1 MALQAEIIPFTIRTP
16 AGAGTQTIS
25 HVRYPSIAAKAI
37 RFICA
42 SNSGTNSEIYGEGF
56 DDGTNRVSASI
67 GMSELFG
74 TSLSARGVS
83 TTYSLITE
91 QAQAFGGG
99 YQLRLAGYVSAINVG
114 SFDITL
120 DLNNTPGAEWLAIV
134 IGGDDVS
141 CAVGVYAGGAG
152 TGAVTLAFRPAAVFK
167 LGCIA
172 SGTGESAGAEFHSGF
187 AVPCN
192 DNQVGWGISC
202 NAGSSASSSYQIDG
216 VVQQDITAGSTTLS
230 DPVTI
235 SAWNV
240 NGFDVTVSGSPLF
253 KIGYLAVG
261 GTAVSA
267 NLVAITQ
274 PTSTGLQQTTIDA
287 TDPVIAFF
295 ASTNKTAT
303 AGAGNVDANLSFGCY
318 DGVSN
323 VAQWW
328 GTVNGAAFPYKRDR
342 LSSTTK
348 SVLLATA
355 TGASTAAENAQAS
368 CTFSS
373 TKINLTWTAADAT
386 QREIWA
392 LVLASNLTGSYSA
405 CGVNPQGS
413 ITVLKQCT
421 PIAGGDT
428 EFPFGAT
435 GGLSPS
441 SFTLL
446 DGESQLFANVSPGTY
461 GITES
466 APDGWTATYDVSNDD
481 PHDAIVLSGT
491 EAITVTVTNTFQSS
505 ETAQILRRL
514 RRWALPWDGNKK
526 IFIPRIEIIAQMGVG
541 NSDDPDPV
549 MSLRISPD
557 GGETWGPY
565 REMPLGASGDT
576 MIRAY
581 LTRFCQG
588 LRNPVAELICD
599 APVFVAWVAC
609 ELPQDFTVG
618 TS

>member
-25 HVRYPSIAAKAI
+25 HVRYPSIAAKA
-37 RFICA
+37 FIFVAA
-42 SNSGTNSEIYGEGF
+42 SNSGTNSEIYSFGV
-56 DDGTNRVSASI
+56 DDGTTHI
-67 GMSELFG
+67 GTGLG
-74 TSLSARGVS
+74 TSDDPFNASGILSARGYS
-83 TTYSLITE
+83 TQYSLVTE
-91 QAQAFGGG
+91 QAQVFFGGA
-99 YQLRLAGYVSAINVG
+99 QMRAAGYVSAIRVG
-114 SFDITL
+114 EFDITW
-120 DLNNTPGAEWLAIV
+120 DINNTPGADWFAIM
-134 IGGDDVS
+134 IGGDGVEAKVGLHDVS
-141 CAVGVYAGGAG
+141 GGSGNVDVGFDPV
-152 TGAVTLAFRPAAVFK
+152 AVFK
-167 LGCIA
+167 LSTIDAG
-172 SGTGESAGAEFHSGF
+172 GTGDSANAYHSYGF

-192 DNQVGWGISC
+192 DNQVGWGASR
-202 NAGSSASSSYQIDG
+202 AFAAASSFQLDG
-216 VVQQDITAGSTTLS
+216 TLQVDIIPTAT
-230 DPVTI
+230 TI
-235 SAWNV
+235 SDSCPVSAW
-240 NGFDVTVSGSPLF
+240 VTDGWTQTVAGAPDWN
-253 KIGYLAVG
+253 IGYLAIG

-287 TDPVIAFF
+287 TDPVIVFF

-318 DGVSN
+318 DGSSQM
-323 VAQWW
+323 AQWW
-328 GTVNGAAFPYKRDR
+328 GNVSTAARVHDR
-342 LSSTTK
+342 ISTTTK
-348 SVLLATA
+348 AILLATA
-355 TGASTAAENAQAS
+355 TGDSTAAENAQAS
-368 CTFSS
+368 CTLSS

-421 PIAGGDT
+421 PIAGGETD
-428 EFPFGAT
+428 FPFGAT

-505 ETAQILRRL
+505 ETEQILRRL